1 MSPRHAG
8 DPDHGRRTR
17 CLDARAVEAMALQK
31 PLPNDALRIV
41 IRGAEK
47 GDKVAA

>member
-1 MSPRHAG
+1 MPAIL
-8 DPDHGRRTR
+8 TR
-17 CLDARAVEAMALQK
+17 PKNAISGCAPWDQAMALQK